1 MRRGF
6 AFLSIL
12 LLLAVLIACNSNP
25 GNRELIVCIDNAV
38 AGKGAKTIA
47 YDGSLTDGNTDINA
61 YRILVSGGDMSLDTG
76 WQMTDEFLLADVLSG
91 TYSFTVQGAVAS
103 DDLSAVY
110 PVAEDLYEIA
120 VDGNPVSLELKSI
133 IPGLCPYI
141 ELRFYLPYGFHEN
154 DIVDFTFGPVDME
167 YADGSVYENAFAHWN
182 LQPLEGDVYTA
193 RADENGRLYIDART
207 RSEGTNTVYPPAG
220 IYMLTLPVTFSNADG
235 QEYKSTASSMVV
247 GYQGLVAS
255 GSFDFSIGE
264 ELWEPVFE
272 FDSQNNTVAIM
283 NIEKDDTHN
292 AFITR
297 HDAAGDLGYWFN
309 IIDKEHSI
317 LPLSL
322 DEYGDSVLNT
332 ISIMTMDGESYSSEF
347 MPSAGT
353 LGLIPDGWLSDD
365 GKHITHCY
373 SGPAVNPYEGYSQG
387 INEISDILILDI
399 EGERP
404 SLRKHFSDN
413 LFTMAG
419 SDPYDIFVD
428 PGIDKPYFSDDGEG
442 DGELHLPANS
452 LITLNARRMAY
463 VPDDSTD
470 NVAIISA
477 SSQIGQITIE
487 TDSSRAWL
495 PLPAPQFTV
504 SRSGMDKAVL
514 TLQNWQEY
522 PEDTVFVVSTAI
534 ENNEEYAVSS
544 SITVDVNQYE
554 QDISVYARYDGSG
567 PYTDQSEIVSFALSV
582 YQLPAP
588 TVWLS
593 PFYSDTG
600 HFMCIIGNIQEN
612 AVYRWKIGSEPLS
625 VNDGNPVDSE
635 SFELWSIYDLTVY
648 VKGFSNIHGVEPS
661 IAVSDSQKVDPI
673 HFTDIVYGNGKYYA
687 LEWIDN
693 NAATPCVVY
702 ESTDAVN
709 WKKIGKT
716 PANISGRLMF
726 IHDRLISPGT
736 FGTDNYYSFDGIEWF
751 TVNPDPQES
760 NSDTLYFAERAL
772 DFAYVNGKWVAVGFE
787 RSRENPGEFVYNLC
801 SYISMDFK
809 TWTRYLI
816 LEECLEGASDS
827 YALKFLNGRYVAYN
841 TEDISG
847 TGTMDEEHFLFY
859 STDGINWTVVERPK
873 VFARGNTKM
882 YEGAGYYFAYVY
894 NSMKLYSSRD
904 LQNWTEISTEIK
916 EQVGHSVYYLDDI
929 INEEGLMLLP
939 CTYTIIYSTSYGT
952 WKNAVIPEL
961 RINYWPLNDFTYGN
975 GKFVGIGEDSAIW
988 ISEDGITWDW
998 AYNYLE

>member
-120 VDGNPVSLELKSI
+120 VDGNPVFLELKSI

-154 DIVDFTFGPVDME
+154 DVVDFTFGPVDME

-207 RSEGTNTVYPPAG
+207 RSEGVNTVYPPAG

-309 IIDKEHSI
+309 IIDKEHSS

-373 SGPAVNPYEGYSQG
+373 SGPAVNPYEEYSQG

-413 LFTMAG
+413 LFAMAG

-452 LITLNARRMAY
+452 LITLSARRMAY

-470 NVAIISA
+470 NIAIISA

-495 PLPAPQFTV
+495 PLPAPEFTV
-504 SRSGMDKAVL
+504 SRQGINEAVIKL
-514 TLQNWQEY
+514 SNWEEY
-522 PEDTVFVVSTAI
+522 PDDTILIVNTAYELSREHDIEEYITIAVDDDSQGVSAYALYQGIKPYEKQSETTSVICGPYQIPTPSILSATRGAAEITCRIGNTVEGASYYYKIGEAPASPSDGVLITDNTFKFSSFKQTTVFVKGFMS
-534 ENNEEYAVSS
+534 NGG
-544 SITVDVNQYE
+544 SIPSEATQRTISAFAN
-554 QDISVYARYDGSG
+554 DIWSIAYGNGMFLATTDNYILKSYDGITWFDEPESAFLIERPEG
-567 PYTDQSEIVSFALSV
+567 PEAGGAGNRNHFFYRKYGVLSFQNDRFILSDQYASYTMDGHNWVV
-582 YQLPAP
+582 PPAASHNGVDEFIYFRNGEWISAASYGSYHL
-588 TVWLS
+588 TIFITTD
-593 PFYSDTG
+593 FYSW
-600 HFMCIIGNIQEN
+600 E
-612 AVYRWKIGSEPLS
+612 R
-625 VNDGNPVDSE
+625 
-635 SFELWSIYDLTVY
+635 
-648 VKGFSNIHGVEPS
+648 
-661 IAVSDSQKVDPI
+661 I
-673 HFTDIVYGNGKYYA
+673 HFTDLDYYSAPDQNSLLNVNGKLLGINGHQNGQDFVMYSTDARNWNFVDKPMPTDVNKLVYGNGEYIAYIA
-687 LEWIDN
+687 DGAGSSLGGYTVPPGE
-693 NAATPCVVY
+693 PVY
-702 ESTDAVN
+702 KS
-709 WKKIGKT
+709 
-716 PANISGRLMF
+716 R
-726 IHDRLISPGT
+726 
-736 FGTDNYYSFDGIEWF
+736 DGI
-751 TVNPDPQES
+751 T
-760 NSDTLYFAERAL
+760 
-772 DFAYVNGKWVAVGFE
+772 
-787 RSRENPGEFVYNLC
+787 
-801 SYISMDFK
+801 
-809 TWTRYLI
+809 
-816 LEECLEGASDS
+816 
-827 YALKFLNGRYVAYN
+827 
-841 TEDISG
+841 
-847 TGTMDEEHFLFY
+847 
-859 STDGINWTVVERPK
+859 
-873 VFARGNTKM
+873 
-882 YEGAGYYFAYVY
+882 
-894 NSMKLYSSRD
+894 
-904 LQNWTEISTEIK
+904 WTEIEDSDF
-916 EQVGHSVYYLDDI
+916 DDV
-929 INEEGLMLLP
+929 LLNQI
-939 CTYTIIYSTSYGT
+939 C
-952 WKNAVIPEL
+952 
-961 RINYWPLNDFTYGN
+961 YGN
-975 GKFVGIGEDSAIW
+975 GKFVAVGTDGDILYGTSNIWNKTSSGVDTDIKSVAYGNGIYVAVGDSGVVLT
-988 ISEDGITWDW
+988 SLNGIDW
-998 AYNYLE
+998 NRL

>member
-6 AFLSIL
+6 AYLSIL

-25 GNRELIVCIDNAV
+25 ENRELIVCIDNAV
-38 AGKGAKTIA
+38 SGKGAKTIA

-61 YRILVSGGDMSLDTG
+61 YRILVEGNNTALDTG
-76 WQMTDEFLLADVLSG
+76 WQMTGEFLLADVLSG
-91 TYSFTVQGAVAS
+91 TYSFTVQGAIAS

-120 VDGNPVSLELKSI
+120 VDGNSVSLELKSI

-193 RADENGRLYIDART
+193 RVDENGRLYIDART
-207 RSEGTNTVYPPAG
+207 RSEGVNTVYPPAG
-220 IYMLTLPVTFSNADG
+220 IYMLTLPVTFSDAEG

-373 SGPAVNPYEGYSQG
+373 SGSAVNPYEGYSQG
-387 INEISDILILDI
+387 ISEISDILILDI

-413 LFTMAG
+413 LFAMAG
-419 SDPYDIFVD
+419 NDPYDIFVD
-428 PGIDKPYFSDDGEG
+428 PGIDEPYFSDDGEG

-452 LITLNARRMAY
+452 LITLSARRMAY

-477 SSQIGQITIE
+477 SSQIGQITIK

-522 PEDTVFVVSTAI
+522 PEDTVLVVSTAV

-544 SITVDVNQYE
+544 SITIDVNQHA
-554 QDISVYARYDGSG
+554 QDIAVYARYNGNE
-567 PYTDQSEIVSFALSV
+567 PYKKQSESSIFGLPSYKIPTPTIRLS
-582 YQLPAP
+582 Q
-588 TVWLS
+588 
-593 PFYSDTG
+593 FYGESY
-600 HFMCIIGNIQEN
+600 HMMAYVGNIQED
-612 AVYRWKIGSEPLS
+612 AVYRWKIGSEPVS
-625 VNDGNPVDSE
+625 INDGNPVDSD
-635 SFELWSIYDLTVY
+635 SFELYSIYDLTVY
-648 VKGFSNIHGVEPS
+648 IRGFSNIQGVQP
-661 IAVSDSQKVDPI
+661 SDSASDSKTIDPI
-673 HFTDIVYGNGKYYA
+673 NFTDIVYGNGKFYA
-687 LEWIDN
+687 LQWIDN
-693 NAATPCVVY
+693 MWDTPCVVF

-709 WKKIGKT
+709 WLPIGKT
-716 PANISGRLMF
+716 PMNAAHDLKF
-726 IHDRLISPGT
+726 IHDRLITPGDYS
-736 FGTDNYYSFDGIEWF
+736 TDNYYSFDGIEWF

-772 DFAYVNGKWVAVGFE
+772 DFAYGNGKWVAVGFE

-801 SYISMDFK
+801 SYISTDFK
-809 TWTRYLI
+809 NWQRYLI
-816 LEECLEGASDS
+816 LEDCLEGCLDE
-827 YALKFLNGRYVAYN
+827 YALKFLNGKFVAYN

-847 TGTMDEEHFLFY
+847 NGTMDEEHFLFY
-859 STDGINWTVVERPK
+859 STDGINWTVVERPE

-975 GKFVGIGEDSAIW
+975 GKFVGIGDDSSVW
-988 ISEDGITWDW
+988 ISEDGKTWDW